1 MSDAALTELR
11 TLTVEELSQATG
23 IQRWRIYALVKQGK
37 APPHFRV
44 GSTLRFP
51 IAGVRRWVEAQ
62 VGGGGEKAGIAPVP
76 GEVKVK

>member
-1 MSDAALTELR
+1 MMAMSNEVLAELR

-23 IQRWRIYALVKQGK
+23 IRAWRIYALVKQGK

-51 IAGVRRWVEAQ
+51 ITGVRRRLEEQ
-62 VGGGGEKAGIAPVP
+62 VNSARD
-76 GEVKVK
+76 